1 MTILCAVRTVK
12 RRVGPLVSFH
22 LGGNILDLA
31 LPEELAS
38 FRDMLARF
46 VDRELIPLESKLGD
60 DETLPAAERKA
71 ITAKAKEAGLWLL
84 DLPEELGGAGLG
96 ALGMVVFWEEISRTT
111 ALPARDQS
119 IFGPAVGP
127 ILAGLTGDLAERY
140 RDPVCRGEKQTCFAQ
155 TEPDAGADPRGIRTR
170 AVRKGEHY
178 VVNGT
183 KRFITHAEKAD
194 FAQVMVKTPAEDGG
208 KGKITC
214 LLVDMGTPGVKI
226 TARHRTM
233 MGDAPCEITFENV
246 RVPVGN
252 RVGDEGQGFA
262 LAQKWINL
270 GRIRHAARACGVA
283 RRCIELTARYAT
295 QRRTFGEPL
304 AERQSLQWALADSQT
319 ELHATQLMTRQAAWK
334 LDRGEDIRLESYMI
348 KVYGDEMGFRV
359 ADRCMQFHGGMGLT
373 LDLPIQ
379 RMWRDQRSF
388 MITEGPSEVMRMAI
402 ARRVLEECV

>member
-1 MTILCAVRTVK
+1 M
-12 RRVGPLVSFH
+12 
-22 LGGNILDLA
+22 DLT
-31 LPEELAS
+31 LPEELVS
-38 FRDMLARF
+38 FREMLARF

-60 DETLPAAERKA
+60 DETLPEADREAVM
-71 ITAKAKEAGLWLL
+71 AKAKQAGLWLL
-84 DLPEELGGAGLG
+84 DLPEELGGGGLG
-96 ALGMVVFWEEISRTT
+96 ALGMVIFWEEISRTT

-119 IFGPAVGP
+119 VFGPAVGP
-127 ILAGLTGDLAERY
+127 ILAGLSGDLAERY
-140 RDPVCRGEKQTCFAQ
+140 RDPVCRGEKRTCFAQ
-155 TEPDAGADPRGIRTR
+155 TEPEAGADPRNMRTR
-170 AVRKGEHY
+170 ALRDGDHY
-178 VVNGT
+178 IVNGT
-183 KRFITHAEKAD
+183 KRFITHAETAD
-194 FAQVMVKTPAEDGG
+194 FVQLMVKTPFGDGG
-208 KGKITC
+208 RDGITC
-214 LLVDMGTPGVKI
+214 LLVDMDTPGVKI

-233 MGDAPCEITFENV
+233 MGDAPCEIVFEDV
-246 RVPVGN
+246 RVPVAN
-252 RVGDEGQGFA
+252 RVGEEGQGFA
-262 LAQKWINL
+262 LAQQWINL

-283 RRCIELTARYAT
+283 RRCIDLTARYAK
-295 QRRTFGEPL
+295 QRHTFGKAL

-348 KVYGDEMGFRV
+348 KLYGDEMGFRV